1 VAQNLN
7 MSWKFKIANKS
18 KKRIKSCEECCCIDS
33 KDNPILEEFEG
44 DTLVKCLCMMC
55 YADKID
61 EIENPN
67 H

>member
-1 VAQNLN
+1 MA
-7 MSWKFKIANKS
+7 KKS
-18 KKRIKSCEECCCIDS
+18 KRRIKSCEECCCIDS